1 MTNVTSF
8 ILFYFPKV
16 LSSCFRLYFVIR
28 RYSLNEREI
37 ESDNPF
43 FSSPEPN
50 LLLPEAEPF
59 PPRSRGSASPE
70 PRNFLHTRKLNFPWH
85 ETVIIPV
92 LYPPFPGV

>member
-28 RYSLNEREI
+28 RYSLSEREI

-43 FSSPEPN
+43 FLPRSRTYCSPEPSRS
-50 LLLPEAEPF
+50 LLGAEELF
-59 PPRSRGSASPE
+59 AHKKTELSMA
-70 PRNFLHTRKLNFPWH
+70 
-85 ETVIIPV
+85 
-92 LYPPFPGV
+92 

>member
-1 MTNVTSF
+1 MTNGTSF
-8 ILFYFPKV
+8 ICFISQRFFLLV
-16 LSSCFRLYFVIR
+16 FRLYYAIR
-28 RYSLNEREI
+28 RYSFSEREV

-43 FSSPEPN
+43 FCSPEPN
-50 LLLPEAEPF
+50 LLLPGAEPF

-70 PRNFLHTRKLNFPWH
+70 PRNFLHTRKLNFSWH

>member
-1 MTNVTSF
+1 MTNGTSF

-16 LSSCFRLYFVIR
+16 LSSCFSALFAIR
-28 RYSLNEREI
+28 RYFLSEREV

-43 FSSPEPN
+43 FCSPEPS
-50 LLLPEAEPF
+50 LLLPGAEPF

-70 PRNFLHTRKLNFPWH
+70 PRNFLHTRKLNFSWH